1 MLRFSQVKSYIQL
14 RPELWKFAHNCW
26 RFFNQEA
33 CSNLNIFPGGKDL
46 ILVNLQSFINCLSKD
61 SLIIYLNWTLTL
73 VVDNTK
79 NLDTNLASRA
89 VTSKVQA
96 PRHWFSMALII
107 SGGTYDKYDFLTFLC
122 SYLFSF
128 VIKNMSSDI
137 LLCYLDKIKL

>member
-1 MLRFSQVKSYIQL
+1 MLRFSKVKSYIQL
-14 RPELWKFAHNCW
+14 RPELWKFAHNSW
-26 RFFNQEA
+26 RFFDQEA

-61 SLIIYLNWTLTL
+61 TLIIYLNWTLTL

-107 SGGTYDKYDFLTFLC
+107 SRWTYDKYDFLTFLC

-128 VIKNMSSDI
+128 VIKNMFSDI
-137 LLCYLDKIKL
+137 LLCFLDKIKL